1 MVVMHYRTQDGL
13 ADYGFS
19 IEFQPDRGWRVYV
32 VFDPFHKGQDD
43 SPKLPYQSKDD
54 NGHRYVDW
62 PSKFDSLGD
71 AKTVAELW
79 AELAQRYQRVQEE
92 RDVYVELIQRYQRTQ
107 EQKRGNNEAAKTTES
122 TAHDEPIGAVDPQ
135 RDRAPG
141 RRRPYWRRRLR
152 PRRRKVPPGR
162 PTHPQPPEPP

>member
-1 MVVMHYRTQDGL
+1 MVVMHYRTRDGL

-32 VFDPFHKGQDD
+32 VFDPFHKGPDD
-43 SPKLPYQSKDD
+43 GPQLPYQSFDD
-54 NGHRYVDW
+54 DGHRYVDW
-62 PSKFDSLGD
+62 PSKFDNLGD

-92 RDVYVELIQRYQRTQ
+92 RDLYVELIQQYQRTQ
-107 EQKRGNNEAAKTTES
+107 EQKRGNNDAAKAMGS
-122 TAHDEPIGAVDPQ
+122 TARSEPVGAADPQ

-141 RRRPYWRRRLR
+141 RRRPRWRRRLR
-152 PRRRKVPPGR
+152 PRRREVPPG
-162 PTHPQPPEPP
+162 QPRYRQSPEPP